1 MPEKKKEF
9 QYCLKEDN
17 KFEKINNVRII
28 IYNTHKQIISGL
40 LLPSMKEV
48 TATGMSSHSK
58 KVENVKKKIAGNNC
72 VSGLTDK
79 M

>member
-1 MPEKKKEF
+1 M
-9 QYCLKEDN
+9 
-17 KFEKINNVRII
+17 

-40 LLPSMKEV
+40 LVPSMKGV

-58 KVENVKKKIAGNNC
+58 KIENVKKKKIAGNNC